1 MKESTLKKERKVQS
15 IKSEIVG
22 EVLNAVTH
30 GIGVALAITALV
42 LLLMKAVAVNNTT
55 QIIAFSVYGASLILL
70 FFSVNAL
77 S

>member
-1 MKESTLKKERKVQS
+1 MKASTLRKKRKAQS
-15 IKSEIVG
+15 IKSEIIG

-55 QIIAFSVYGASLILL
+55 QIIAFSVYGA
-70 FFSVNAL
+70 
-77 S
+77 